1 MFGQFLTKAEKFVS
15 ILVSQLIFR
24 IFLFQ
29 FSLQL
34 LFVRR
39 TTVFILEKHSYQS
52 LFRLSC
58 LDKLYQ
64 WLSQRRN
71 IFSVSI
77 YFLYKKHG
85 PKLWTYEQSPT
96 LIHRAIK

>member
-15 ILVSQLIFR
+15 ILVSQLIF
-24 IFLFQ
+24 LFQ

-39 TTVFILEKHSYQS
+39 TTVSILEKHSYQS

-64 WLSQRRN
+64 WLSQRRD
-71 IFSVSI
+71 IFPV
-77 YFLYKKHG
+77 
-85 PKLWTYEQSPT
+85 
-96 LIHRAIK
+96 